1 MRRRWGTG
9 KALMRHRVD
18 NRAEVEVVLSPFVA
32 PAHLPKYG
40 EEVWRLVWVL
50 VVDREVCGALELVL
64 ARRPTKGSW
73 CQG

>member
-1 MRRRWGTG
+1 MGTG

-64 ARRPTKGSW
+64 ARRPTKGS
-73 CQG
+73 